1 MIRVALTIVRMI
13 HTAAFK
19 SFACWNKFR
28 HPQRASL
35 WQTSESLNHW
45 ATRRKRTKRMVISW
59 EGVCCT
65 KSQKTGEHLFSTS
78 KDTST
83 GKSRST
89 ILFQSPSR
97 TCWNQHGRDQRG
109 WRYLASWTY
118 FESSRNQW
126 GTLKDEFKSEAELE
140 PFVSWIWFFIG
151 FLCQLCFAIFEG
163 DSRLSM
169 CKQCQICSEPKPK
182 EHIVSVYC
190 RTSLPKA

>member
-13 HTAAFK
+13 H
-19 SFACWNKFR
+19 KFR

-45 ATRRKRTKRMVISW
+45 ATRRKRTKKDDFMRR
-59 EGVCCT
+59 CLLRT
-65 KSQKTGEHLFSTS
+65 AKSQKTGEHLFSKS

-126 GTLKDEFKSEAELE
+126 GTLKDEFKCEAELE

-151 FLCQLCFAIFEG
+151 FRCQLCFAIFEG

-169 CKQCQICSEPKPK
+169 CK
-182 EHIVSVYC
+182 
-190 RTSLPKA
+190 